1 MADAKESSV
10 EDDDDK
16 QKVLEENISE
26 LRSAKKDLFEK
37 ARPIN
42 DELETIAKHE
52 RQCVDELHRLTAE
65 KHDRDQQQTAVRRLI
80 ELESEMKR
88 VRCENVKLKQ
98 SLDQAAKQST
108 AQLHKITELEERLT
122 PAADDHVN
130 DDDVALSELQKELDD
145 TRQLLNITNVKFIET
160 RQRLSDVQETLA
172 VAEQVTVATQ
182 QRALQEAGNN
192 SEELLELTAQ
202 HQPTRQT
209 GSYH

>member
-16 QKVLEENISE
+16 QKVLEEKISE
-26 LRSAKKDLFEK
+26 LRSVKKDLFEK

-65 KHDRDQQQTAVRRLI
+65 KHGRDQQQTAVRRLI

-108 AQLHKITELEERLT
+108 AQLHKITELEKRLT
-122 PAADDHVN
+122 PDDHV
-130 DDDVALSELQKELDD
+130 DEDDVALSELQKELDD

-160 RQRLSDVQETLA
+160 RQHLSDVQERLA
-172 VAEQVTVATQ
+172 VAEQVTAATQ